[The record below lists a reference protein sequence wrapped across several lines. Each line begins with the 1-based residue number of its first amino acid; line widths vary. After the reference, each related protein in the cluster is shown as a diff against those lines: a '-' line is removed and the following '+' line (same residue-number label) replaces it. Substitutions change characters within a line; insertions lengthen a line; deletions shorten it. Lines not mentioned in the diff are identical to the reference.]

1 MVLTQQ
7 ISIQRTTTWSSMRVL
22 RLCRYG
28 LIMSCLMII
37 SLTSAWG
44 KKEIESYPLIGSVS
58 SSVTWNHSNFV
69 GTEKSASADQFNLA
83 PSNGFGWSLLNINNA
98 LSYQWQFSPSLP
110 PIFISSGIGFTRA
123 LSEGFNRA
131 GVIPSSTTQ
140 PMRFY
145 VQDMNLSAGWS
156 IPNVAKL
163 IPRLNVNLGVNG
175 SIPFSMQSRALGVKT
190 YLSSFISMIYAT
202 PIKIVIQSTAFVG
215 YNVLENPTQQIDC
228 SLTPQACQ
236 ISGEDLGSPN
246 DLMYWGGALNF
257 QYPIFGGLRV
267 GLTYRMFGSLLAIS
281 FPDTEDDPL
290 ASEYAQSG
298 NQVGSLIHGTTLSF
312 IYGFNRTA
320 SAAQEALNKSLGV
333 DQEDEDSF
341 LSRLSLFI
349 SMTTNDRLY
358 AADGSRVTLP
368 IFDFETDNR
377 SRTTYTLS
385 ALITL

>member
-1 MVLTQQ
+1 
-7 ISIQRTTTWSSMRVL
+7 
-22 RLCRYG
+22 
-28 LIMSCLMII
+28 
-37 SLTSAWG
+37 
-44 KKEIESYPLIGSVS
+44 
-58 SSVTWNHSNFV
+58 
-69 GTEKSASADQFNLA
+69 
-83 PSNGFGWSLLNINNA
+83 
-98 LSYQWQFSPSLP
+98 
-110 PIFISSGIGFTRA
+110 
-123 LSEGFNRA
+123 
-131 GVIPSSTTQ
+131 
-140 PMRFY
+140 
-145 VQDMNLSAGWS
+145 
-156 IPNVAKL
+156 
-163 IPRLNVNLGVNG
+163 
-175 SIPFSMQSRALGVKT
+175 
-190 YLSSFISMIYAT
+190 MIYAT